1 VEFSDLA
8 ARNIRRPKPF
18 EENSLMWRSLF
29 LALGM
34 FLLVVGAECMAIDQ
48 ATITSP
54 GGEEEGGPTVVT
66 VTPQEWVPW
75 SLVSAGAVTM
85 LYSYTL
91 PQKFKG

>member
-1 VEFSDLA
+1 MVLAPRVPVEEKF
-8 ARNIRRPKPF
+8 I
-18 EENSLMWRSLF
+18 MWRAFF
-29 LALGM
+29 LAIGM

-48 ATITSP
+48 ATITNP
-54 GGEEEGGPTVVT
+54 GEEETGPTVVT
-66 VTPQEWVPW
+66 VTPQEWIPW